1 MDNNFSPIA
10 LFVFNRYEKTKK
22 TIISILLNQE
32 AKFSELFVFSDGPK
46 KEDDMKEIRKIRKL
60 ISQLKTFKKI
70 HLFEREK
77 NFGLANSIIK
87 GVNEVL
93 NHHKTVI
100 VLEDDIIISRNFL
113 YYMNKSLNEFI
124 LNHKIFSITG
134 YSFSNDI
141 NTNDIYVFNR
151 FMSWGWATWKDRWSK
166 INFDYSIDDLPMLN
180 ENKEKINLAGEDLI
194 SMYLAQIEGRIDS
207 WAVRFAVGQCLNQG
221 LTIYPKYSL
230 VKNIGF
236 DNQATHT
243 KRFNSIYLT
252 RFHEDFCPSNFN
264 FIENQKLNVEL
275 RKKFKMNLI
284 RILKNYIKRI
294 L

>member
-1 MDNNFSPIA
+1 MDEFFSPIA

-22 TIISILLNQE
+22 TINSILLNQE
-32 AKFSELFVFSDGPK
+32 SNFSELYVFSDGPK
-46 KEDDMKEIRKIRKL
+46 TEEDLKEINKIRKF
-60 ISQLKTFKKI
+60 IHQLEGFKKI
-70 HLFEREK
+70 SLFEREE
-77 NFGLANSIIK
+77 NLGLANSIIN

-93 NHHKTVI
+93 KEHNTVI
-100 VLEDDIIISRNFL
+100 VLEDDIVTSRNFL
-113 YYMNKSLNEFI
+113 HYMNKSLNEFI
-124 LNHKIFSITG
+124 FNYRIFSITG
-134 YSFSNDI
+134 YSFANEI

-151 FMSWGWATWKDRWSK
+151 FMSWGWATWKDRWIK
-166 INFDYSIDDLPMLN
+166 INFDYSKDDLPILN
-180 ENKEKINLAGEDLI
+180 DNKEKINLAGEDLI

-207 WAVRFAVGQCLNQG
+207 WAVRFAVGQCLKQG

-252 RFHEDFCPSNFN
+252 RFHEDFRPSNFN
-264 FIENQKLNVEL
+264 FKENQKLNVEL
-275 RKKFKMNLI
+275 RKKFKMNFF
-284 RILKNYIKRI
+284 RIIKNFIKRI